1 MPKKVTKS
9 VGEQTPEQI
18 ALLGIQY
25 DNLKSQIKAMD
36 NECKNLR
43 KPLESYLDA
52 NGKTLESGSRLV
64 VVNHADVDVHLKQT
78 LRVGKVLLPEAEDVL
93 RKNHLEECLETTTI
107 VREDVIE
114 RLYSEG
120 KISDKV
126 LAQLYAEKPS
136 FAFSV
141 DVKKHLE
148 VEVEDDA

>member
-25 DNLKSQIKAMD
+25 DNLKSQMKAMD

-43 KPLESYLDA
+43 KPLESYLNA

-141 DVKKHLE
+141 DVKKHF
-148 VEVEDDA
+148 EVEDDV

>member
-36 NECKNLR
+36 NECKEIR
-43 KPLESYLDA
+43 KPLERFIDT
-52 NGKTLESGSRLV
+52 NGRTLSGGSRLA

-78 LRVGKVLLPEAEDVL
+78 IRVGKVLLPEAEDVL
-93 RKNHLEECLETTTI
+93 RKNHLEECLETTTVI
-107 VREDVIE
+107 REDVIE

-126 LAQLYAEKPS
+126 LAQLYAEKSS

-141 DVKKHLE
+141 DVKKHF
-148 VEVEDDA
+148 EVEDDV